1 MKNKS
6 NYTYLIHTGLKL
18 ENKKNED
25 ERKPSLNYGKCD
37 N

>member
-1 MKNKS
+1 MTNKKNF
-6 NYTYLIHTGLKL
+6 TYSIYTGLKL

-25 ERKPSLNYGKCD
+25 ERKLSLNYGSCD